1 MNTIKKIAKYISN
14 ILAIVNA
21 LLIGLEPIWNIPYV
35 NKISNTITVIIA
47 VIGTY
52 LLGSKVVYKTGDN
65 QEIKTEFSQSELLNF
80 DVEEEQSSANEK
92 DNEFNI

>member
-21 LLIGLEPIWNIPYV
+21 LLIGLEPIWNITYV

-80 DVEEEQSSANEK
+80 DVEEEQSSANE
-92 DNEFNI
+92 

>member
-80 DVEEEQSSANEK
+80 DVEEEQSSANE
-92 DNEFNI
+92 

>member
-80 DVEEEQSSANEK
+80 DVEEEQSDE
-92 DNEFNI
+92 DE

>member
-1 MNTIKKIAKYISN
+1 MS
-14 ILAIVNA
+14 AI
-21 LLIGLEPIWNIPYV
+21 YV

-80 DVEEEQSSANEK
+80 DVEEEQSDE
-92 DNEFNI
+92 DE

>member
-35 NKISNTITVIIA
+35 SKISNTITVIIA

-80 DVEEEQSSANEK
+80 DVEEEQSSANE
-92 DNEFNI
+92 